1 MLNNDT
7 SSKFSKKSADI
18 NKKTSAKATHLDD
31 EDVEI
36 EVDEYD
42 FQKPQSSN
50 HCGCGCGS
58 HSAHY

>member
-1 MLNNDT
+1 MLNKDT
-7 SSKFSKKSADI
+7 SSKFAKKTIDTAQKSSAKSA
-18 NKKTSAKATHLDD
+18 HLDN

-42 FQKPQSSN
+42 FQKPHSSAN
-50 HCGCGCGS
+50 CGCGCGS